1 MGTRK
6 LARERYVRANGR
18 IRTGGKRRGRRGI
31 YEAEA
36 DAVDHKNVYTL

>member
-6 LARERYVRANGR
+6 LARERYVRGNDR
-18 IRTGGKRRGRRGI
+18 IRTGGKRGRRGI

-36 DAVDHKNVYTL
+36 DAVDHENVYTL